1 MLATLMLPLRKERP
15 DGGGVLT
22 CVEREAGAGKS
33 FPSVEPAVGAGVDSL
48 LAGSADPQGHPD
60 GRREGSARLLQ
71 PVGRGRE
78 HLPHLTPQGRRDE
91 TLLQSRAPKKL
102 LTGLLAE

>member
-48 LAGSADPQGHPD
+48 LAGSAGIIA
-60 GRREGSARLLQ
+60 GSLHTHTTSILELSSIS
-71 PVGRGRE
+71 P
-78 HLPHLTPQGRRDE
+78 
-91 TLLQSRAPKKL
+91 
-102 LTGLLAE
+102 